1 MGRRKHDIFDESM
14 ILNNFTYRQYLNRL
28 TELAISMFEW
38 KNLPKTVD
46 ARYLELHL
54 FETGCMVYFKDE
66 IIGDLCLDCI
76 ANGRL
81 DVYGNPLLR
90 RAYSGYNNYQKL
102 LKYNNSVIIWNNYLH
117 SNSILDVEMFARR
130 LCNIDRIID
139 INANAQK
146 TPVLVLGNEKQRLT
160 LLNLYKEYDGNAPF
174 IFGDKNLDI
183 NALKALSTNAPY
195 VCDKLYQL
203 KTQIWNEALTY
214 LGISNINIQ
223 KKERLITDEVTRNQ
237 GGTIASR
244 YSRLETRRQ
253 AVEKINE
260 MFGTNIEVN
269 YREDFQQVDDDN
281 QPEDPGADTIGGAGN
296 E

>member
-1 MGRRKHDIFDESM
+1 MV
-14 ILNNFTYRQYLNRL
+14 LNSLTYRQYLNRL

-38 KNLPKTVD
+38 KNLPSTVD

-54 FETGCMVYFKDE
+54 FETGCMVYFNDE
-66 IIGDLCLDCI
+66 VIGNLCLDCLVQ
-76 ANGRL
+76 GRL

-102 LKYNNSVIIWNNYLH
+102 LKYNNSVIVWNNYLH
-117 SNSILDVEMFARR
+117 SNSVLDVEMFARR
-130 LCNIDRIID
+130 LYNIDRIID

-146 TPVLVLGNEKQRLT
+146 TPVLVQGNEKQRLT

-223 KKERLITDEVTRNQ
+223 KKERLISDEVTRNQ

-244 YSRLETRRQ
+244 YSRLESRRQ
-253 AVEKINE
+253 AVEKIND

-269 YREDFQQVDDDN
+269 YREDFQVAGDDDISDN
-281 QPEDPGADTIGGAGN
+281 AGKATTGGEEN

>member
-1 MGRRKHDIFDESM
+1 MGRRKHNIFDESL
-14 ILNNFTYRQYLNRL
+14 ILNNLTYRQYLNRL

-38 KNLPKTVD
+38 KNLPDTVD

-54 FETGCMVYFKDE
+54 FETGCMVYFKDDV
-66 IIGDLCLDCI
+66 IGDLCLNCI
-76 ANGRL
+76 VNGRL

-102 LKYNNSVIIWNNYLH
+102 LTYKDSVIIWNNYLH

-130 LCNIDRIID
+130 LYNIDRIID
-139 INANAQK
+139 VNANAQK
-146 TPVLVLGNEKQRLT
+146 TPVLLQGSEKQRLT

-183 NALKALSTNAPY
+183 NSLKAFNTNAPY

-244 YSRLETRRQ
+244 YSRLESRRQ
-253 AVEKINE
+253 AVEKINK

-269 YREDFQQVDDDN
+269 YREDFQQVGDDN